1 MAAARLLSST
11 KRLLGPV
18 IREMQLYPAIFRAGS
33 RPRVAFLTSNGK
45 AMSGLLRA
53 HKIADGLTGHGWTSI
68 VLDPGLGLA
77 RHNRILRQFKPDVVV
92 LQKCRNPFSRAE
104 YLKDWPLVLDIDDA
118 DFLDPTL
125 SSVLE
130 DVARQARAV
139 MAGSRF
145 LHDWAVQFNDDVSI
159 VWTGTPLSTA
169 PRPDHHARQP
179 IITWAQA
186 DPLGYPDEMRF
197 CRDVMLDVVSRIG
210 PVDFR
215 LYRCVGQENH
225 PILREMATAGV
236 RLQILPFMDYAQ
248 FLVSLREVSIG
259 LSPLAGRNFS
269 LGKSFGKILGYI
281 DARVPVICS
290 DEADHDLF
298 FAAGSGIVSNDR
310 KTWADA
316 ICRLIADPDARN
328 RMADAAHDAALSR
341 LSTEAV
347 TLQVHRILSQ
357 VRLKT
362 LDRSA
367 VAADLQQERL
377 S

>member
-45 AMSGLLRA
+45 AMSGFLRA
-53 HKIADGLTGHGWTSI
+53 HKIADGLTGHGWTS
-68 VLDPGLGLA
+68 
-77 RHNRILRQFKPDVVV
+77 
-92 LQKCRNPFSRAE
+92 
-104 YLKDWPLVLDIDDA
+104 
-118 DFLDPTL
+118 
-125 SSVLE
+125 
-130 DVARQARAV
+130 
-139 MAGSRF
+139 GSRF

-197 CRDVMLDVVSRIG
+197 CRDVMLNVVSRIG

-215 LYRCVGQENH
+215 LYRCVRQENH

-248 FLVSLREVSIG
+248 FLVSLRDVSIG

-367 VAADLQQERL
+367 VTADLQQERL